1 MTFPA
6 LPAAGMTR
14 LLSRFRR
21 PSFGRDRETIPE
33 APSAKAS
40 RTRVGRRA
48 LRLGTIGA
56 VVFAG
61 GLAQGFPHRELAR
74 FLLGEASRQGGVAI
88 TAGSARFDLPA
99 RISYQDLVLVAPTP
113 AGPATVTVDRATGS
127 LLLSSLTSGK
137 PRVNFRL
144 RAYGGLFEGHLR
156 RLPHEE
162 NHLKGATVT
171 PVDLRL
177 TEPVLHQKIG
187 GTLTLHT
194 DYTWQAGQET
204 QGHGVFVAMVQ
215 HLVLS
220 SLKVGGFPLPPVA
233 FDAVRSRVFVSGG
246 RGRVER
252 LQAVGPL
259 ADINGGGTFTLA
271 TPYQNSLLHLRLNIR
286 LKGPLASIP
295 LPGVSGQS
303 PVRQVTLTLDGPAQN
318 LNIAMNGIPIPH

>member
-1 MTFPA
+1 MTNSS
-6 LPAAGMTR
+6 LAAEMAH
-14 LLSRFRR
+14 LL
-21 PSFGRDRETIPE
+21 
-33 APSAKAS
+33 
-40 RTRVGRRA
+40 TRVRRSFFSRNREPNPETTPSTAPRPRLGRRS
-48 LRLGTIGA
+48 LLLGTIGA

-74 FLLGEASRQGGVAI
+74 YLLGEASRKQGVALS
-88 TAGSARFDLPA
+88 AGSARFDLPA
-99 RISYQDLVLVAPTP
+99 RLSYRDLVLVAPTP
-113 AGPATVTVDRATGS
+113 AGPATVTVDRAYGS

-137 PRVNFRL
+137 PRINFRL

-156 RLPHEE
+156 RLPHAE

-187 GTLTLHT
+187 GTLTLNT

-204 QGHGVFVAMVQ
+204 KGHGVFVAMVQ

-220 SLKVGGFPLPPVA
+220 SLSVGGFPLPPVA

-286 LKGPLASIP
+286 LKGALASIP

-303 PVRQVTLTLDGPAQN
+303 PVRQVILTLDGPAQN
-318 LNIAMNGIPIPH
+318 LNIAMNGLPIPH